1 MDDPTRLRRKDTTK
15 GPPLRI
21 LSLDGGG
28 VRGYSM
34 LIILQELMHRTFV
47 EIEGRAPKRHEIPKP
62 ADHFDLIAGTG
73 TGGLIALMLGR
84 LRLDIDTCKD
94 LYVRL
99 TRRVF
104 ETDKTFAGIPYKS
117 TLFKA
122 SKLEEAIREVVREH
136 TISEYEGNDVVST
149 PMTPDSPQSQM
160 SGGQDFIP
168 SRTTSQ
174 NSRYSQMGMSPV
186 SAPRNYGS
194 LKWGNANALLYDARE
209 NRTKTAVT
217 AMFAGKRSSGSS
229 VMLRSYDSRKEPASD
244 VNCSIWQA
252 GRATSATGLAF
263 KPIQIGQSVYHDEG
277 SGKFN
282 PAPQVLDE
290 AVINEWPGRE
300 VGVFVSIGTGKR
312 PSGTSEKQ
320 SEWWEGFMGGTIGNF
335 AEARRRLISKIEGCE
350 TTHEYMMHEHLG
362 ARQVNPENY
371 YRLNVEVG
379 VGEFGMN
386 EWDRLSDISTNTRM
400 YLGKS
405 DVQSINLNASARL
418 ARVHFAKKRLERTAR
433 SQAQGGR
440 LSWQNGNDA
449 LSTPNPQ
456 QMPLPSNPMAVELP
470 GSEPYFSPQSVPRR
484 SYDHRPSVADMK
496 YTVVTSDEFPQPV
509 NGSPRPDDSN
519 TATTPTQLSYSQ
531 SHNGHHNN
539 NNYAQNNNG
548 FHGRSVSAATSTY
561 SHHLNSPTYPPPRH
575 SADSYSPPPSAPL
588 SAPPPPPVASGYPTG
603 PPPLPPKTPLPY
615 PDDEMSPVSAV
626 TQPSPRLGSGGPATF
641 MNMGDL
647 RRNLPY
653 PVGPGVD
660 QDGYGAYGSVAGAD
674 DGAPP
679 PSVNM
684 RSKPTISR

>member
-1 MDDPTRLRRKDTTK
+1 MDDSTRLRRKDTTK

-136 TISEYEGNDVVST
+136 TISEFEGNDILANAT
-149 PMTPDSPQSQM
+149 PMTPDSPRSQM
-160 SGGQDFIP
+160 SGGAESNIP
-168 SRTTSQ
+168 SRTMSQ
-174 NSRYSQMGMSPV
+174 NSRYSQVGMSPV
-186 SAPRNYGS
+186 NPPRNFGS
-194 LKWGNANALLYDARE
+194 LRWGNANALLYDARDT
-209 NRTKTAVT
+209 RTKTAVT
-217 AMFAGKRSSGSS
+217 AMFAGKQTATGS

-244 VNCSIWQA
+244 VNCSIWEA
-252 GRATSATGLAF
+252 GRATAATGLAF
-263 KPIQIGQSVYHDEG
+263 KPIQIGQSKYHDDG
-277 SGKFN
+277 AGKYN

-290 AVINEWPGRE
+290 AVLNEWPGRE

-320 SEWWEGFMGGTIGNF
+320 SEWWEGFMGGTLGDF
-335 AEARRRLISKIEGCE
+335 AEARRRLIAKIEGCE
-350 TTHEYMMHEHLG
+350 DTHQFMMHEHLS
-362 ARQVNPENY
+362 ARQVSPENY

-379 VGEFGMN
+379 VGEFGLN
-386 EWDRLSDISTNTRM
+386 EWNRLSDISTGTRM
-400 YLGKS
+400 YLGKNE
-405 DVQSINLNASARL
+405 VQSINLGASAKL
-418 ARVHFAKKRLERTAR
+418 ARIHFAKKRLERTAR
-433 SQAQGGR
+433 GLGGPGSVSSGR
-440 LSWQNGNDA
+440 RSWQNGYDQEV
-449 LSTPNPQ
+449 PP
-456 QMPLPSNPMAVELP
+456 PSNPMAIELP
-470 GSEPYFSPQSVPRR
+470 GSDAYLSPAPHSRL

-496 YTVVTSDEFPQPV
+496 YTVVTDDLGPPNPQ
-509 NGSPRPDDSN
+509 DDSRD
-519 TATTPTQLSYSQ
+519 ATTPTQLSYSQ
-531 SHNGHHNN
+531 SHNHH
-539 NNYAQNNNG
+539 QN
-548 FHGRSVSAATSTY
+548 HHHY
-561 SHHLNSPTYPPPRH
+561 SHAFHTRNATAPTISYQQPQQQQPPTYPPPRP
-575 SADSYSPPPSAPL
+575 SMDYSPPPSSGPPV
-588 SAPPPPPVASGYPTG
+588 PPPSG

-615 PDDEMSPVSAV
+615 PDDTTNNNNGTSTTISPITPTSA
-626 TQPSPRLGSGGPATF
+626 TGSLPSPRVVSGGGGGSNGPATF

-653 PVGPGVD
+653 PVSGVEE
-660 QDGYGAYGSVAGAD
+660 GLWAGESQ
-674 DGAPP
+674 GPP
-679 PSVNM
+679 PSVNL
-684 RSKPTISR
+684 RNKPTLSR

>member
-1 MDDPTRLRRKDTTK
+1 MEDPVRLRRKDTTK

-99 TRRVF
+99 TRKVF
-104 ETDKTFAGIPYKS
+104 ETDKTFAGIPYKR

-122 SKLEEAIREVVREH
+122 SKLEEAIREAVREH
-136 TISEYEGNDVVST
+136 TISEFEGNDVLANAT
-149 PMTPDSPQSQM
+149 PMTPDSPRSHV
-160 SGGQDFIP
+160 SGGADDLP
-168 SRTTSQ
+168 SRTMSQ
-174 NSRYSQMGMSPV
+174 NSRYSQVGMSPV
-186 SAPRNYGS
+186 NPPRNYGS
-194 LKWGNANALLYDARE
+194 LRWGNANALLYDARE
-209 NRTKTAVT
+209 TRTKTAVT
-217 AMFAGKRSSGSS
+217 AMFAGKRSSSNS
-229 VMLRSYDSRKEPASD
+229 IMLRSYDSRKEPASD

-252 GRATSATGLAF
+252 GRATAATGLAF
-263 KPIQIGQSVYHDEG
+263 KPIQIGQSLYHDEG
-277 SGKFN
+277 SGKYN

-290 AVINEWPGRE
+290 AVLNEWPGRE

-312 PSGTSEKQ
+312 PAGTSEQQ
-320 SEWWEGFMGGTIGNF
+320 SEWWEGFMGGTIGDF
-335 AEARRRLISKIEGCE
+335 ADARRKLIAKIEGCE
-350 TTHEYMMHEHLG
+350 QTHEYMMHEHLS
-362 ARQVNPENY
+362 ARQVSPENY

-386 EWDRLSDISTNTRM
+386 EWNRLSEISTGTRM

-405 DVQSINLNASARL
+405 DVQGMNIGAAAKL
-418 ARVHFAKKRLERTAR
+418 ARVHFAKKRFDRTAR
-433 SQAQGGR
+433 NQANGGR
-440 LSWQNGNDA
+440 LSWQDGYDQPPASNA
-449 LSTPNPQ
+449 EVP
-456 QMPLPSNPMAVELP
+456 MPSNPMAVELP
-470 GSEPYFSPQSVPRR
+470 GSEPYLSSQAVPRR

-496 YTVVTSDEFPQPV
+496 YTVVTSDEFPQVV
-509 NGSPRPDDSN
+509 NPSPDDN

-531 SHNGHHNN
+531 SQNNHHYSRNSFQNNGHN
-539 NNYAQNNNG
+539 
-548 FHGRSVSAATSTY
+548 RTVSAANSTY
-561 SHHLNSPTYPPPRH
+561 SHNHIPSPTYPPPRH
-575 SADSYSPPPSAPL
+575 SGDSLNYSPPPTSAPL
-588 SAPPPPPVASGYPTG
+588 PPPSYPSG

-615 PDDEMSPVSAV
+615 PDDISPVSAG
-626 TQPSPRLGSGGPATF
+626 TQPSPRLGSGPATF

-653 PVGPGVD
+653 PVSGVD
-660 QDGYGAYGSVAGAD
+660 QDGYGYGGGFGD
-674 DGAPP
+674 DSAPP

-684 RSKPTISR
+684 RNKPTISR